1 MSEIYLRC
9 KMNLPFLKKIE
20 KQSTEDLDE
29 ELTSG
34 NVSPVKNLENYQNYD
49 DLPLQN
55 TIEVQDRSDF
65 YDNNYWNTKISDFD
79 LEIL

>member
-1 MSEIYLRC
+1 MLEIYLRC

-34 NVSPVKNLENYQNYD
+34 NVSPVKNFENYQNYED
-49 DLPLQN
+49 IPLPN
-55 TIEVQDRSDF
+55 TIEDQNKSDF
-65 YDNNYWNTKISDFD
+65 YDNNYWNTKISDFE